1 MKKKIVSTLLCT
13 AMLVTMMAGCG
24 GNNAANTSTNS
35 GNSSSADTGSSDAA
49 ATDEAAPA
57 TEAAASDASASD
69 EGKVLNI
76 YCWNEEFKSRV
87 TDHYPGYTEVD
98 ATTGTIG
105 DVTVKWNITPN
116 DDNAYQNN
124 LDAALLNQQD
134 APADDKIDIFLVE
147 ADNALKYVD
156 TDYTAPVK
164 DLGITDADLSKQ
176 YQYTKDIV
184 TDSKGV
190 LKGVSWQGCPGVLFY
205 NREAAKDVL
214 GTDDPDEVQNYVCD
228 WDTFNDTA
236 AKMQAKGYK
245 MISSVNDTYRVYS
258 NNVSSKWVEDGK
270 VQVDDNIM
278 KWVDDSKKLVDAKEA
293 GTFDMWSDD
302 WSKGFYPDGKVF
314 CYFGP
319 AWLVNFSMAAD
330 TEGSIG
336 YNGGWGAAQG
346 PQGFFWGGTWI
357 CAAQDTDNA
366 SLVKDIMLKMTTDD
380 DIMKDIVVDDD
391 DFVNNST
398 VMNGMADGSIKVKD
412 NKEYSSKI
420 LGGQNPLPMYCAGVE
435 TLDLSNLSSYDQG
448 CNEEFQNAMKNYFEG
463 KATKDEALDLFYKAV
478 TEKYPELTY

>member
-124 LDAALLNQQD
+124 LDATLLKQAD
-134 APADDKIDIFLVE
+134 AAADDKIDIFLVE
-147 ADNALKYVD
+147 ADYALKYVD
-156 TDYTAPVK
+156 TDYTMAVS
-164 DLGITDADLSKQ
+164 DLGITDSDLSKQ
-176 YQYTKDIV
+176 YQYTKDVV
-184 TDSKGV
+184 TNSDGV
-190 LKGVSWQGCPGVLFY
+190 LKGLSWQGCPGVLFY
-205 NREAAKDVL
+205 NRDAAKAVL
-214 GTDDPDEVQNYVCD
+214 GSDDPSEVQNYVKD

-236 AKMQAKGYK
+236 KKMKDAGYT
-245 MISSVNDTYRVYS
+245 ITSSVNDTYRVYS
-258 NNVSSKWVEDGK
+258 NNVSSKWVVDGK
-270 VQVDDNIM
+270 INIDDNIM
-278 KWVDDSKKLVDAKEA
+278 KWVDDSKELVDAGET
-293 GTFDMWSDD
+293 GTYELWSDD
-302 WSKGFYPDGKVF
+302 WKKGFYPEGNVF

-346 PQGFFWGGTWI
+346 
-357 CAAQDTDNA
+357 TDNA
-366 SLVKDIMLKMTTDD
+366 NLVKDIMLKMTTDD